1 MIRPH
6 IAAFTLLTG
15 LTFAT
20 TGLAQETL
28 DSTTDSALDP
38 AILKLME
45 HAAARGDG
53 SLEMIMNLAIDANP
67 DQSEAIRAAASALR
81 PAESGEPVE
90 APAVAVAPVQAPAEP
105 VESAAT
111 VEEKKPT
118 TLWSLRGW
126 DGEIEF
132 SANRST
138 GNTSQMGLGLGAAVT
153 KEVERWKHEARTLI
167 EFEENDSE
175 TTKQRFLVGYD
186 INYTFNHRAYVF
198 TNLLYEDDRFGGY
211 DYRFSETVGLGYK
224 IIDREALGFSI
235 EAGPGARHTN
245 EEIGGIQTEF
255 VGLLGSKFFWHIN
268 DRSTLTHNYAMF
280 IGSDRTTVDT
290 TAALKLQINGAL
302 SARLSYNYRY
312 DSNVPLDTKKTDT
325 VTKAAIVYDF

>member
-6 IAAFTLLTG
+6 IAALTLLTG

-20 TGLAQETL
+20 TGLAQDTA
-28 DSTTDSALDP
+28 DSAPDP

-53 SLEMIMNLAIDANP
+53 SLDTIMNLAIEANP
-67 DQSEAIRAAASALR
+67 GQAEAIRAAAAALQ
-81 PAESGEPVE
+81 PEQSGEPVD
-90 APAVAVAPVQAPAEP
+90 APATAAAPVQEPARA
-105 VESAAT
+105 ESSTAT
-111 VEEKKPT
+111 IEKKKPT

-126 DGEIEF
+126 DGEVEF

-138 GNTSQMGLGLGAAVT
+138 GNTRQTGLGLGAAVV

-167 EFEENDSE
+167 EFEEDDGT
-175 TTKQRFLVGYD
+175 TTKQRFLAGYD

-198 TNLLYEDDRFGGY
+198 GHLLYEDDRFGGY

-224 IIDREALGFSI
+224 IIDQATYGWSI
-235 EAGPGARHTN
+235 EGGPGARHTN

-255 VGLLGSKFFWHIN
+255 VGLLGSKAFWDIN
-268 DRSTLTHNYAMF
+268 ERSQLTHDFAMF
-280 IGSDRTTVDT
+280 VGSDRTTIDT

-312 DSNVPLDTKKTDT
+312 DNGVPPTTRNTDT
-325 VTKAAIVYDF
+325 LTKAAIVYDF

>member
-6 IAAFTLLTG
+6 IAALTLLTG

-20 TGLAQETL
+20 TGLAQDTA
-28 DSTTDSALDP
+28 DSAPDP

-53 SLEMIMNLAIDANP
+53 SLDTIMNLAIEANP
-67 DQSEAIRAAASALR
+67 GQAEAIRAAAAALQ
-81 PAESGEPVE
+81 PEQSGEPVD
-90 APAVAVAPVQAPAEP
+90 APATAAAPVQEPARA
-105 VESAAT
+105 ESSTAT
-111 VEEKKPT
+111 IEKKKPT

-132 SANRST
+132 NANRST
-138 GNTSQMGLGLGAAVT
+138 GNTSQMGLGLGAAVV
-153 KEVERWKHEARTLI
+153 KEVERWKHEARALI

-175 TTKQRFLVGYD
+175 TTKQRFLAGYD

-224 IIDREALGFSI
+224 VIDREALGLSI

-245 EEIGGIQTEF
+245 EEVGGLQTEF

-268 DRSTLTHNYAMF
+268 ERSTLTHNYAMF